1 MSSTFRM
8 TEAQFDL
15 PDGWQDQSVQILAAG
30 PPDTAPEFSFVV
42 SRQPIPAGKDLD
54 AFVTGE
60 MELLKGALSR
70 FRLLRR
76 VDTTLDGVP
85 AVEAEFTWSRE
96 GQPVQQH
103 QTYLF
108 YRRIAL
114 TLTASALLGN
124 FPRYNGDLQRLLA
137 SFELER

>member
-1 MSSTFRM
+1 MSSRFRM
-8 TEAQFDL
+8 TEATFDL
-15 PDGWQDQSVQILAAG
+15 PDGWQDQSIQILAAG
-30 PPDTAPEFSFVV
+30 PQEGIPEFSFVI
-42 SRQPIPAGKDLD
+42 SRQPAPVGAELGE
-54 AFVTGE
+54 FVDN
-60 MELLKGALSR
+60 ELETLKGALGR

-76 VDTTLDGVP
+76 VDTTLDGVS
-85 AVEAEFTWSRE
+85 AVEAEFTWNRE

-108 YRRIAL
+108 HRRIAL

-124 FPRYNGDLQRLLA
+124 FPRYNADLQRLLA